1 MIQVYTPR
9 QLPCDGGAS
18 KLHGHPQSRHPD
30 RDANGT
36 EHEDRRDQERKAQ
49 QVELGAGADG
59 ERVHEPEENRADGP
73 CEARDAR
80 VGPLQLALFRRT
92 DTPSHEALQG
102 GRNES
107 DGGEDERGE
116 QQDDVVRR
124 QAPDDHRRRAEEQAR
139 EQRRA
144 LAEVL
149 DESFHETPLH
159 RDVQRAHEREGQ
171 ADVEFPPSEPVERIQ
186 DEDGRQ
192 DLERHELDERHAG
205 ETEKRRMGAE
215 EGEGPDR
222 VRPAPRD
229 ALSVFRRKRL
239 REYEETVTRAGEGE
253 RRGAPER
260 NADAE
265 RAQHTSDG
273 GTEDE
278 ADAPGGS

>member
-1 MIQVYTPR
+1 RPARPVLESLQVGRT
-9 QLPCDGGAS
+9 GA
-18 KLHGHPQSRHPD
+18 
-30 RDANGT
+30 
-36 EHEDRRDQERKAQ
+36 
-49 QVELGAGADG
+49 
-59 ERVHEPEENRADGP
+59 
-73 CEARDAR
+73 
-80 VGPLQLALFRRT
+80 
-92 DTPSHEALQG
+92 
-102 GRNES
+102 
-107 DGGEDERGE
+107 DGGEDGRGA

-139 EQRRA
+139 EQRLA
-144 LAEVL
+144 LAEAL
-149 DESFHETPLH
+149 DEPLHETPLH
-159 RDVQRAHEREGQ
+159 GDVQRAHEREGQ

-229 ALSVFRRKRL
+229 AFPVLRRKRL

-260 NADAE
+260 NSYDDCRYTKYYCGA
-265 RAQHTSDG
+265 
-273 GTEDE
+273 EDE
-278 ADAPGGS
+278 CYAPSRV